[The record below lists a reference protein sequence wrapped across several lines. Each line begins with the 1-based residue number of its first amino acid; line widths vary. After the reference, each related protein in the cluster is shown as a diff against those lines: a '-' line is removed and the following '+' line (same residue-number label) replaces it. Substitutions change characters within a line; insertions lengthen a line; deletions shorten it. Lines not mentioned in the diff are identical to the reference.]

1 MGAGRVLKAREK
13 RAVLKASFG
22 DLGRARKDPDVGG
35 FALVVAAADGSEG
48 NWAER
53 VTRLDLVGRGADG
66 GGKGFA
72 AQVRRMASP
81 TKRRRVVR
89 LAGAVG
95 SPQRLAIVAK
105 LLEGPATYRALQKA
119 TGLKVGPLY
128 HHINQLRLASLVA
141 PKERDL
147 YRLTRAGRNLLV
159 VLLAALPL
167 LTDTRPVPEC

>member
-1 MGAGRVLKAREK
+1 MKAREK
-13 RAVLKASFG
+13 SAVLKACWG
-22 DLGRARKDPDVGG
+22 DLRRVKKMADVGG
-35 FALVVAAADGSEG
+35 FAVAVAAVDGSEG
-48 NWAER
+48 KWAER
-53 VTRLDLVGRGADG
+53 VTRLALVGRGVDEG
-66 GGKGFA
+66 GRSLA
-72 AQVRRMASP
+72 AQVRRIASAA
-81 TKRRRVVR
+81 KRRRVVR
-89 LAGAVG
+89 LVGAVG
-95 SPQRLAIVAK
+95 SPHRLAIVAK

-167 LTDTRPVPEC
+167 LTDTRPVQEC